1 MARLAR
7 LTAPGFVHH
16 IVVRGNN
23 GAAVFRDVSDRAHWV
38 DCLRRFSASNQVTVH
53 AYVLLKDEVQLLVTP
68 ESTRSVSRMMQAIG
82 RQYVTTFNRKYR
94 QTGTLWEGRYRC
106 SLIQADAY
114 LLPCMVYMDLAPVRA
129 GEVAEASAHS
139 WGSYAHYVG
148 VTQEPWLVASPRVW
162 TLGNTPFAREAAYR
176 DRVVAG
182 LSAALVQTIRDHT
195 HNGWALG
202 DEAFLTALQAIVSRR
217 VSKGKAGRP
226 NKSNPLSDPN

>member
-1 MARLAR
+1 
-7 LTAPGFVHH
+7 
-16 IVVRGNN
+16 
-23 GAAVFRDVSDRAHWV
+23 
-38 DCLRRFSASNQVTVH
+38 
-53 AYVLLKDEVQLLVTP
+53 
-68 ESTRSVSRMMQAIG
+68 
-82 RQYVTTFNRKYR
+82 
-94 QTGTLWEGRYRC
+94 
-106 SLIQADAY
+106 
-114 LLPCMVYMDLAPVRA
+114 MDLAPVRA

-202 DEAFLTALQAIVSRR
+202 DEAFLTALQGIVSRR

>member
-38 DCLRRFSASNQVTVH
+38 DCLRRFSASNQVAVH

-68 ESTRSVSRMMQAIG
+68 ESTGSVSRMMQAIG

-129 GEVAEASAHS
+129 GEV
-139 WGSYAHYVG
+139 
-148 VTQEPWLVASPRVW
+148 W

-202 DEAFLTALQAIVSRR
+202 DEAFLTALQGIVSRR